1 MHQKQAKIDPP
12 EPITPRKKMF
22 YLMHFPHKSK
32 GYSSKLSFPVL
43 LIDLFQDAVSASF
56 PATQVLWI
64 DSTDPS
70 RFQNEIK
77 AQCRS
82 QAVKNESNS

>member
-1 MHQKQAKIDPP
+1 
-12 EPITPRKKMF
+12 
-22 YLMHFPHKSK
+22 MHFPHRSK
-32 GYSSKLSFPVL
+32 RLLKQALFPVL
-43 LIDLFQDAVSASF
+43 LIDLFQDAISASF

-70 RFQNEIK
+70 RFQSEIK
-77 AQCRS
+77 AQCKS

>member
-1 MHQKQAKIDPP
+1 MHQKQAKIDQP

-43 LIDLFQDAVSASF
+43 LIDLFQDAVPASF

-70 RFQNEIK
+70 RFQSEIK
-77 AQCRS
+77 AQCKS